1 MANLAE
7 APRVIV
13 SSVDARG
20 GEGPEAGSI
29 GDTLVPML
37 VSVLGLTFL
46 GVIVA
51 LAITVF

>member
-1 MANLAE
+1 MANFKE

-20 GEGPEAGSI
+20 GEGPEAGTI

-37 VSVLGLTFL
+37 VSLLGLTVL
-46 GVIVA
+46 GVIAA